1 MHGYAR
7 VKAST
12 HFEHT
17 GTYTKRT
24 EQEVKKG
31 KEREKNKK
39 REEKKRKEKEK
50 KKKRLHALTSQTQPR
65 VSAAQEPQTQPR
77 QNPSFGTGGQIQ
89 ELAVERRVRR
99 ATTVRTCPA
108 HT

>member
-39 REEKKRKEKEK
+39 REEKKRKEK